1 MKLIKA
7 ATLILFSLCFSL
19 AIAGEIKPYNQ
30 AQFDALNA
38 SGKPVLISVHADWC
52 PTCRAQKPIIEE
64 LMKQAAYSNVTTLVV
79 NFDGDQ
85 ALLKKFRVTKQST
98 LIAFKAG
105 KEVDRS
111 IGDTSAAGIEN
122 LIKKS
127 VN

>member
-1 MKLIKA
+1 MNLIKA
-7 ATLILFSLCFSL
+7 AAFTFLSLCFSM
-19 AIAGEIKPYNQ
+19 AMAGEIKPYNQ

-52 PTCRAQKPIIEE
+52 PTCRAQKPVIEE
-64 LMKQAAYSNVTTLVV
+64 LMKQAAYTNVTTLVI

-85 ALLKKFRVTKQST
+85 ALLKKFRVNKQST

-111 IGDTSAAGIEN
+111 IGDTTPAGIEN